1 MLKLNLNLNIITF
14 TLKVNNI
21 NPIHN
26 NLNFNFLIDI
36 IDYDLLWYGFYI
48 NNYFRN
54 LFFDFD

>member
-1 MLKLNLNLNIITF
+1 MLKLNLYLNILTF
-14 TLKVNNI
+14 TFKVNNI

-36 IDYDLLWYGFYI
+36 IDDDLLWYGFYI